1 MIRSWEGAN
10 HIPSYYIIEDVVKHT
25 GHLDG
30 AKKTDELR
38 VVERGLGWFR
48 SHGFEAVFWVGSR
61 TKLSHKRWC
70 RIGRARFTF
79 NGFPRSAL
87 PFGVPRQTSYD
98 VICVMVKTHQN
109 SSNSC

>member
-10 HIPSYYIIEDVVKHT
+10 HIPNYFFIEDVVKHT

-48 SHGFEAVFWVGSR
+48 SHGFEPVFWVGNR
-61 TKLSHKRWC
+61 TNCHTKGGAGLEGQGSLSMAFQDPLCPLESPDKHHM
-70 RIGRARFTF
+70 
-79 NGFPRSAL
+79 
-87 PFGVPRQTSYD
+87 TSYA
-98 VICVMVKTHQN
+98 
-109 SSNSC
+109 